1 MPAVLRATTV
11 LEQAGFPAV
20 PIVTSG
26 FERMTR
32 ALMRGMGI
40 ANVPIAVYPGVIPTD
55 SDEEFE
61 RKMTV
66 EVAPA
71 VIASLTDRTGA
82 VGADAAC
89 AEPAPRQIVY
99 RGDIDG
105 VQEFL
110 LERGWSDGLP
120 VIPPTIQRVERALRF
135 TDRDPDEVIGVLAPD
150 QRESTVWNV
159 AVNGVMA
166 GCRPEYLPIL
176 LAIADAIADSGFR
189 IEDAGSTPGWEPL
202 VVVSGPIVKQLAFNS
217 GTGVMRIGRQ
227 ANTSIGRF
235 VRLYM
240 RNVAGLRIPP
250 GDTDQGAIAY
260 SFNVVLAEDADAIGE
275 IGWPAH
281 HQDKGFGR
289 YDSAVTVRSV
299 VTISMPIYSGGARA
313 TDHLSTIAE
322 LFTHAVGPWFY
333 LGLMFESWHPLLLM
347 NPSIARAI
355 AADGVDKDAIRRYMY
370 DNVRVGVDALERYAW
385 QVGHTDFN
393 VVELVRTGHA
403 PASFA
408 ESEDPRRLVRAALDP
423 ACLDIVVAGS
433 PARNQSKVYVQNH
446 GQGIPTSRRIVL
458 PGNWEDLLQQ
468 ARPTQ

>member
-1 MPAVLRATTV
+1 MPAVLRATRV
-11 LEQAGFPAV
+11 LEQAGIPAV
-20 PIVTSG
+20 PIVTTG
-26 FERMTR
+26 FERMTL
-32 ALMRGMGI
+32 ALMKGMGI
-40 ANVPIAVYPGVIPTD
+40 ADVPIAVYPGVIPTD
-55 SDEEFE
+55 SDAVFE
-61 RKMTV
+61 SKMIDD
-66 EVAPA
+66 VAPM
-71 VIASLTDRTGA
+71 VIASLTDRTAGGGSDETEVEA
-82 VGADAAC
+82 
-89 AEPAPRQIVY
+89 APREIVH
-99 RGDIDG
+99 RGDLDS

-110 LERGWSDGLP
+110 LQRGWSDGLP
-120 VIPPTIQRVERALRF
+120 VIPPTLARVKQALRF

-166 GCRPEYLPIL
+166 GCRPEYLPVL
-176 LAIADAIADSGFR
+176 LGIAEALADPRFR

-202 VVVSGPIVKQLAFNS
+202 VIISGPVVKELDFNS
-217 GTGVMRIGRQ
+217 STGAMRAGRQ

-260 SFNVVLAEDADAIGE
+260 SFNVVMAEDEDSVTQ
-275 IGWPAH
+275 IGWPTH
-281 HQDKGFGR
+281 REDKGLTQQ
-289 YDSAVTVRSV
+289 DSAVTVRSV
-299 VTISMPIYSGGARA
+299 VTISMPIYSAGSHA
-313 TDHLSTIAE
+313 THHLATIAE

-355 AADGVDKDAIRRYMY
+355 AGDGVDKDAIRRYMY
-370 DNVRVGVDALERYAW
+370 DHVRVSVAELERYAW

-393 VVELVRTGHA
+393 VTELVRSGHA
-403 PASFA
+403 PAQFA
-408 ESEDPRRLVRAALDP
+408 ESDDPARMVRAALDP

-446 GQGIPTSRRIVL
+446 GQGIPTTRRLQL
-458 PGNWEDLLQQ
+458 PGNWHELLAQE
-468 ARPTQ
+468 RPGG